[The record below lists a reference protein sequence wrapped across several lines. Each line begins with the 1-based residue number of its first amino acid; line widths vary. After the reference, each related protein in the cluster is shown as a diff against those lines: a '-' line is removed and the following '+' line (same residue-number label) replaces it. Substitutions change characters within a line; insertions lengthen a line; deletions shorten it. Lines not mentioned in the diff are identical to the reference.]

1 MLSPCPELQPH
12 HRSLVKQRVVLTVH
26 HRVTGIVQKRYN
38 LDGAKKILFRFKL
51 VLETSK
57 RGPGDYGASSM
68 PTDGPESPPATP
80 TGKRKSAT
88 KSVASAYFSALEEER
103 AEALHASI
111 LQALKMLR

>member
-1 MLSPCPELQPH
+1 MNGPVIFAILIALTML
-12 HRSLVKQRVVLTVH
+12 
-26 HRVTGIVQKRYN
+26 
-38 LDGAKKILFRFKL
+38 ILFVAVWRMAPGKDPVTDRL
-51 VLETSK
+51 
-57 RGPGDYGASSM
+57 GDYGASSM